1 MSAEHLGCPRCRI
14 SRDISVSVREW
25 AFCVLCKYGGLW
37 GEFMFC
43 LCEGYECRP
52 SKGRRRKLLAP
63 AGLGCGCAS
72 STPACRAS
80 R

>member
-25 AFCVLCKYGGLW
+25 AFCALCKYGGLW

-43 LCEGYECRP
+43 LCEGYECPAIEGAP
-52 SKGRRRKLLAP
+52 SKAARARRPRLRVRVQHP
-63 AGLGCGCAS
+63 
-72 STPACRAS
+72 RV
-80 R
+80 